1 MHVAGK
7 IAVVTGAARG
17 IGRAI
22 AEALIAHGAKV
33 AICDLNI
40 DAVSKTAQD
49 IGALPL
55 QCDVTRATDITAMI
69 DAVERDLGP
78 IDIFVSNAGIIGGD
92 PTHAA
97 SAPDAV
103 WQKAWDIHVMAH
115 VWAAQRL
122 LPTMIERRSGYLIN
136 IASAA
141 GLLNQIGDA
150 PYSATKSA
158 AISLAE
164 SLAIS
169 HGDDGIAVSVVCPQY
184 VASDMLGYAD
194 PADAP
199 KHDGLIT
206 PADVATAVMDGIAAE
221 RFLILPHPIVETYT
235 QNKANDYD
243 RWIRGMR
250 KLRRKAMD
258 ETGSTHP
265 EKIHFLI

>member
-69 DAVERDLGP
+69 DAVERDLGS

-122 LPTMIERRSGYLIN
+122 LPAMIERRSGYMIN

-150 PYSATKSA
+150 PYSATK
-158 AISLAE
+158 
-164 SLAIS
+164 
-169 HGDDGIAVSVVCPQY
+169 
-184 VASDMLGYAD
+184 
-194 PADAP
+194 
-199 KHDGLIT
+199 
-206 PADVATAVMDGIAAE
+206 
-221 RFLILPHPIVETYT
+221 
-235 QNKANDYD
+235 
-243 RWIRGMR
+243 
-250 KLRRKAMD
+250 
-258 ETGSTHP
+258 
-265 EKIHFLI
+265 